1 MRLFN
6 IIKEMGKHLIIANR
20 TAFLVIGCLEAAWA
34 PLVPYVKRA
43 FSLDEASLGLL
54 MLCTGLGSIIALPLS
69 SWLCVRFGI
78 KRIVY
83 FSGFLMAFSLLAISL
98 LANFTLTA
106 IMLLIFGGCTIT
118 IDVAANVNG
127 VAVEGRTGK
136 HLMSGFHGGYSLG
149 TLIGAGMMSALF
161 ACGVVPMWAVV
172 IFMILVLAAM
182 IVGCRD
188 LLPSEALES
197 NNHPKTPMKKNHIPP
212 MVIVV
217 GLLCFIM
224 YASEGAVMGWSA
236 IFVSQER
243 GIDMSVA
250 GFFYTA
256 FAISMTIMRLCGDKI
271 VNQLGRRIVISGGAL
286 LVTVGFTTVVS
297 IDSVITSVVGFAMVG
312 CGAANVVPQLVSFA
326 ARIKGMAVHNII
338 SIINALGYS
347 GILLGPVIIGFIG
360 KRYGLHMSF
369 IGIAAFALIVAVIS
383 SIILRVKQIS
393 IQTDLQKDDGESCFC
408 NSAE

>member
-1 MRLFN
+1 MS
-6 IIKEMGKHLIIANR
+6 KHPIIANR

-69 SWLCVRFGI
+69 SWLCVRFGA
-78 KRIVY
+78 KRVVY
-83 FSGFLMAFSLLAISL
+83 FSGFLMAFSLLTISL

-106 IMLLIFGGCTIT
+106 IMLLVFGGCTIT

-127 VAVEGRTGK
+127 VAVEGQTGK

-149 TLIGAGMMSALF
+149 TLIGAGVMSSLF
-161 ACGVVPMWAVV
+161 AFGIIPMWSVV

-182 IVGCRD
+182 MAGCRD
-188 LLPSEALES
+188 LLSS
-197 NNHPKTPMKKNHIPP
+197 KVNKKFYNPP

-256 FAISMTIMRLCGDKI
+256 FAIAMTIMRLCGDKI
-271 VNQLGRRIVISGGAL
+271 VDRFGRRAVISGGAL
-286 LVTVGFTTVVS
+286 LISAGFLIVVS
-297 IDSVITSVVGFAMVG
+297 IDSAIASVAGFAMVG

-326 ARIKGMAVHNII
+326 AHIKGMAVHNII
-338 SIINALGYS
+338 SFINALGYS

-360 KRYGLHMSF
+360 KRYGLHVSF
-369 IGIAAFALIVAVIS
+369 IGIAVFALIVAIIS
-383 SIILRVKQIS
+383 SIILRSKQITL
-393 IQTDLQKDDGESCFC
+393 QVDLQNERETCSL
-408 NSAE
+408 

>member
-1 MRLFN
+1 MS
-6 IIKEMGKHLIIANR
+6 KHPIIANR

-69 SWLCVRFGI
+69 SWLCVRFGA
-78 KRIVY
+78 KRVVY
-83 FSGFLMAFSLLAISL
+83 FSGFLMAFSLLTISL

-106 IMLLIFGGCTIT
+106 IMLLVCGGCTIT

-127 VAVEGRTGK
+127 VAVEGQTGK

-149 TLIGAGMMSALF
+149 TLIGAGVMSSLF
-161 ACGVVPMWAVV
+161 AFGIIPMWSVV

-182 IVGCRD
+182 MAGCRD
-188 LLPSEALES
+188 LLSSKVLKS
-197 NNHPKTPMKKNHIPP
+197 NDHPKQDVNKKFYIPP

-217 GLLCFIM
+217 GVLCFIM

-236 IFVSQER
+236 
-243 GIDMSVA
+243 
-250 GFFYTA
+250 
-256 FAISMTIMRLCGDKI
+256 MTIMRLCGDKI
-271 VNQLGRRIVISGGAL
+271 VDRFGRRTVISGGAL
-286 LVTVGFTTVVS
+286 LISAGFLIVVS
-297 IDSVITSVVGFAMVG
+297 IDSAIASVAGFAMVG

-326 ARIKGMAVHNII
+326 AHIKGMAVHNII
-338 SIINALGYS
+338 SFINALGYS

-360 KRYGLHMSF
+360 KRYGLHVSF
-369 IGIAAFALIVAVIS
+369 IGIAVFALIVAIIS
-383 SIILRVKQIS
+383 SIILRSKQITL
-393 IQTDLQKDDGESCFC
+393 QVDLQNERETCSL
-408 NSAE
+408 

>member
-1 MRLFN
+1 
-6 IIKEMGKHLIIANR
+6 MGKHLIIANR

-69 SWLCVRFGI
+69 SWLCVRFGA
-78 KRIVY
+78 KRVVY
-83 FSGFLMAFSLLAISL
+83 FSGFLMAFSLLTISL
-98 LANFTLTA
+98 LANHILTA

-127 VAVEGRTGK
+127 VVVESKTGK

-149 TLIGAGMMSALF
+149 TLIGAGIMSSLF
-161 ACGVVPMWAVV
+161 AFGIIPMWSVV
-172 IFMILVLAAM
+172 IFMLLVLTAM
-182 IVGCRD
+182 MAGCRD
-188 LLPSEALES
+188 LLSSEALK
-197 NNHPKTPMKKNHIPP
+197 NKKQPQKDGCKKFYIPP

-256 FAISMTIMRLCGDKI
+256 FAVAMTVMRLCGDKI
-271 VNQLGRRIVISGGAL
+271 VDRLDRRTVVSGGAL
-286 LVTVGFTTVVS
+286 LIAVGFMTVVL
-297 IDSVITSVVGFAMVG
+297 IDNAIASAVGFAIIG

-326 ARIKGMAVHNII
+326 AHIKGMAVHNII
-338 SIINALGYS
+338 SLINALGYS
-347 GILLGPVIIGFIG
+347 GILLGPVIIGVVG
-360 KRYGLHMSF
+360 KQYGLQMSF
-369 IGIAAFALIVAVIS
+369 IGIAGFALIVAIIS
-383 SIILRVKQIS
+383 SMILKAKEIS
-393 IQTDLQKDDGESCFC
+393 LQKDFS
-408 NSAE
+408 

>member
-1 MRLFN
+1 
-6 IIKEMGKHLIIANR
+6 MGKHPIIANR

-34 PLVPYVKRA
+34 PLVPYVKHA

-54 MLCTGLGSIIALPLS
+54 MLCTGLGSIMALPLS
-69 SWLCVRFGI
+69 SWLCVRFGA
-78 KRIVY
+78 KRVVY
-83 FSGFLMAFSLLAISL
+83 FSGFLMAFSLLIISL
-98 LANFTLTA
+98 LANYMLTA

-127 VAVEGRTGK
+127 VAVESKTGK

-149 TLIGAGMMSALF
+149 TLIGAGVMSSLF
-161 ACGVVPMWAVV
+161 ACGIIPMWAVV

-188 LLPSEALES
+188 LLTSESLKD
-197 NNHPKTPMKKNHIPP
+197 NNRQETFVNNKFYIPP

-236 IFVSQER
+236 LFVSQER
-243 GIDMSVA
+243 GIDMSIA

-256 FAISMTIMRLCGDKI
+256 FAIAMTIMRLCGDKI
-271 VNQLGRRIVISGGAL
+271 VDRFGRRVVVSGGAL
-286 LVTVGFTTVVS
+286 LIAAGFMTVVS
-297 IDSVITSVVGFAMVG
+297 IDSAIASAVGFAMVG

-326 ARIKGMAVHNII
+326 AHIKGMAVHNII
-338 SIINALGYS
+338 SLINAIGYS
-347 GILLGPVIIGFIG
+347 GILLGPVVIGFVG
-360 KRYGLHMSF
+360 KRYSLHMSF
-369 IGIAAFALIVAVIS
+369 LGIAVFALIVAIVSSMILNIKHIS
-383 SIILRVKQIS
+383 LK
-393 IQTDLQKDDGESCFC
+393 TDMHKDDM
-408 NSAE
+408 

>member
-1 MRLFN
+1 MS
-6 IIKEMGKHLIIANR
+6 KHPIIANR

-69 SWLCVRFGI
+69 SWLCVRFGA
-78 KRIVY
+78 KRVVY
-83 FSGFLMAFSLLAISL
+83 FSGFLMAFSLLTISL

-106 IMLLIFGGCTIT
+106 IMLLVFGGCTIT

-127 VAVEGRTGK
+127 VAVEGQTGK

-149 TLIGAGMMSALF
+149 TLIGAGVMSSLF
-161 ACGVVPMWAVV
+161 AFGIIPMWSVV

-182 IVGCRD
+182 MAGCRD
-188 LLPSEALES
+188 LLSSKVLKS
-197 NNHPKTPMKKNHIPP
+197 NDHPKQDVNKKFYIPP

-256 FAISMTIMRLCGDKI
+256 FAIAMTIMRLCGDKI
-271 VNQLGRRIVISGGAL
+271 VDRFGRRTVISGGAL
-286 LVTVGFTTVVS
+286 LISAGFLIVVS
-297 IDSVITSVVGFAMVG
+297 IDSAIASVAGFAMVG
-312 CGAANVVPQLVSFA
+312 CGAANVVPQLVS
-326 ARIKGMAVHNII
+326 
-338 SIINALGYS
+338 
-347 GILLGPVIIGFIG
+347 
-360 KRYGLHMSF
+360 
-369 IGIAAFALIVAVIS
+369 
-383 SIILRVKQIS
+383 LRP
-393 IQTDLQKDDGESCFC
+393 T
-408 NSAE
+408 

>member
-1 MRLFN
+1 MS
-6 IIKEMGKHLIIANR
+6 KHPIIANR

-69 SWLCVRFGI
+69 SWLCVRFGA
-78 KRIVY
+78 KRVVY
-83 FSGFLMAFSLLAISL
+83 FSGFLMAFSLLTISL

-106 IMLLIFGGCTIT
+106 IMLLVFGGCTIT

-127 VAVEGRTGK
+127 VAVEGQTGK

-149 TLIGAGMMSALF
+149 TLIGAGVMSSLF
-161 ACGVVPMWAVV
+161 AFGIIPMWSDV

-182 IVGCRD
+182 MAGCRD
-188 LLPSEALES
+188 LLSSKVLKS
-197 NNHPKTPMKKNHIPP
+197 NDHPKQDVNKKFYIPP

-256 FAISMTIMRLCGDKI
+256 FAIAMTIMRLCGDKI
-271 VNQLGRRIVISGGAL
+271 VDRFGRRTVISGGAL
-286 LVTVGFTTVVS
+286 LISAGFLIVVS
-297 IDSVITSVVGFAMVG
+297 IDSAIASVAGFAMVG

-326 ARIKGMAVHNII
+326 VQIKGMAVHNII
-338 SIINALGYS
+338 SFINALGYS

-360 KRYGLHMSF
+360 KRYGLHVSF
-369 IGIAAFALIVAVIS
+369 IGIAVFALIVAIIS
-383 SIILRVKQIS
+383 SIILRSKQITL
-393 IQTDLQKDDGESCFC
+393 QVDLQNERETCSL
-408 NSAE
+408 